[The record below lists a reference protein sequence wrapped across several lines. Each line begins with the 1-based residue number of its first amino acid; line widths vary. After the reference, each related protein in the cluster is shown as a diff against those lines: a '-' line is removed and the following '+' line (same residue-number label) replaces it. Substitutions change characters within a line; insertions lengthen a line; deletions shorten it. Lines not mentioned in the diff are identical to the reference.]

1 MKSATGAGAAART
14 RLPDEAGILWAI
26 IRERCFSILNEA
38 AEQYIARKEMH
49 ELMAYGK
56 ENASR
61 LGRVPSDA
69 VKFVREDRNNQSRGR

>member
-1 MKSATGAGAAART
+1 MANNAELSEPMLEAMRVIAQQAGKD
-14 RLPDEAGILWAI
+14 LN
-26 IRERCFSILNEA
+26 SILNEA

>member
-1 MKSATGAGAAART
+1 MANNAELSEPMLEAMRVIAQQAGKD
-14 RLPDEAGILWAI
+14 LN
-26 IRERCFSILNEA
+26 SILNEA
-38 AEQYIARKEMH
+38 AEQYTARKEMH